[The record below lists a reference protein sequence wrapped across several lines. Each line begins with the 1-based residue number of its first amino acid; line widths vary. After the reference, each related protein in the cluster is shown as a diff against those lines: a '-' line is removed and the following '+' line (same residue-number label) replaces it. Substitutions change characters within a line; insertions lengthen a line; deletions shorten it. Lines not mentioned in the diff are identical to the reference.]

1 MVNVTKV
8 HYEPAQAVTGKTNA
22 DVKAGTFV
30 SIAGNINGRNPL
42 IATSKAGDR
51 PFGVVAHDC
60 KATEHVTVYR
70 GGFIL
75 ELVATGSVAAGDPV
89 AVGANGSA
97 VKAAEA
103 AVVVGVAASAAA
115 NGTVI
120 VSLA

>member
-1 MVNVTKV
+1 MANVTKV
-8 HYEPAQAVTGKTNA
+8 HYEPGQAVTGKAKA

-30 SIAGNINGRNPL
+30 SIAGNIDGRNPT
-42 IATSKAGDR
+42 ITTSKAGDR

-60 KATEHVTVYR
+60 KTDDHVTVYR

-75 ELVATGSVAAGDPV
+75 ELVATGAIAAGDAV

-97 VKAAEA
+97 VKAAES
-103 AVVVGVAASAAA
+103 AVVVGVATSAAA
-115 NGTVI
+115 NNTVI

>member
-8 HYEPAQAVTGKTNA
+8 HYEPAQAVTGKTKA

-30 SIAGNINGRNPL
+30 SIAGNIEGRNPL
-42 IATSKAGDR
+42 IETSKAGDR

-60 KATEHVTVYR
+60 KAAEHVAVYR
-70 GGFIL
+70 GGFVL
-75 ELVATGSVAAGDPV
+75 ELVATGSIAAGEPV

-97 VKAAEA
+97 VKATEA
-103 AVVVGVAASAAA
+103 AVVVGVAAATAAS
-115 NGTVI
+115 GTVI